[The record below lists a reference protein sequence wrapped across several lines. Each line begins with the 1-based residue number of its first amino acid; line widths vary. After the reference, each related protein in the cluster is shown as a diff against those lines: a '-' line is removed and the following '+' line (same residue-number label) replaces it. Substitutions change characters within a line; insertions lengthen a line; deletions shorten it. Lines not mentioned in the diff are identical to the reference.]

1 MGIFV
6 HDLLNDSCRIPMES
20 YFGNFDQESL
30 MILPFL
36 LMIRECS
43 RDSLLVNRC

>member
-1 MGIFV
+1 
-6 HDLLNDSCRIPMES
+6 MES

-36 LMIRECS
+36 LMIREHGFLQEL
-43 RDSLLVNRC
+43 REVRYILVSGT